1 MTSPKIEAVEY
12 TVTRQY
18 FDNALAAAREEGAR
32 LEREKVAAWM
42 VGGDY
47 ATGHGDTMTGLLAEL
62 EWQCKERGAGVA
74 IAAAKEVAIYWCD
87 VADEAYIE
95 KAIDALSIT
104 EILKEKS

>member
-1 MTSPKIEAVEY
+1 MTSPKVDAVEY
-12 TVTRQY
+12 TVTREY
-18 FDNALAAAREEGAR
+18 FDNALAKAREEGAR

-62 EWQCKERGAGVA
+62 EWQCKERGARLA
-74 IAAAKEVAIYWCD
+74 IAAVDSLKDGHGYVDILR
-87 VADEAYIE
+87 VR
-95 KAIDALSIT
+95 ALSIT